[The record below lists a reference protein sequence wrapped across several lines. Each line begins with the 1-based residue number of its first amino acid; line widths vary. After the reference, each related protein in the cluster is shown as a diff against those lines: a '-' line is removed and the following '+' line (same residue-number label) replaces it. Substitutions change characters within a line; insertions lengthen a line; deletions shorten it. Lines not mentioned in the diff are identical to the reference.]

1 VTLADAVAAGSQT
14 TSSVKEGL
22 VCQGLTKEY
31 GGRRV
36 LDDVSFNAP
45 MGAVTGFVGVNGAG
59 KSTTMRIIL
68 GLVKAT
74 SGTALL
80 TGKPYAKLTRP
91 RQIVGAVS
99 EHVGAHPGQT
109 GRSFLRALAPMAGV
123 GDSRVTEVLELVDLA
138 EAARRRVGGYSL
150 GMRQRL
156 ALGAALLGD
165 PSILIF
171 DEPANGLDPVGIR
184 WTREFVRDLAAEGRC
199 VLMSSHQLGEL
210 EATADRIIM
219 IHKGRLLDD
228 ADIQDA
234 SGGQGQEV
242 TVRTPRREQLAALVE
257 AAGGT
262 TRATG
267 EHDLVVRGLSVQRI
281 GELAAG
287 EGVVLYSLG
296 ESRSRLEEIFLEL
309 SGAEA
314 AAGPSK
320 VRQGGGS

>member
-1 VTLADAVAAGSQT
+1 LAEEVASGPSV
-14 TSSVKEGL
+14 TSSVTEGV

-36 LDDVSFNAP
+36 LDDVSFSAP

-59 KSTTMRIIL
+59 KTTTMRIIL
-68 GLVKAT
+68 GLVKPT
-74 SGTALL
+74 SGTALVA
-80 TGKPYAKLTRP
+80 GRPYAKLDRP
-91 RQIVGAVS
+91 RQMVGAVA

-123 GDSRVTEVLELVDLA
+123 GNKRVQEVLELVDLA

-165 PSILIF
+165 PQMLIL

-184 WTREFVRDLAAEGRC
+184 WTREFVRDLAAQGRC

-210 EATADRIIM
+210 EATADRVVM
-219 IHKGRLLDD
+219 IHKGRLI
-228 ADIQDA
+228 ADSEIEDT
-234 SGGQGQEV
+234 GGHGKEV
-242 TVRTPRREQLAALVE
+242 TVRTPQRERLAGLIE
-257 AAGGT
+257 GAGGT

-267 EHDLVVRGLSVQRI
+267 EQDLGVHGLTVEQI

-287 EGVVLYSLG
+287 EGLVLYSLA
-296 ESRSRLEEIFLEL
+296 ESRSRLEEVFLEL

-314 AAGPSK
+314 SAASNKTSRRGVS
-320 VRQGGGS
+320 